1 MIQAPAF
8 PHVFTPIQIG
18 GVTLRNRL
26 YMSAHTTFSQT
37 DPSGYGRWTAL
48 GERSA
53 YYYAERAKGGFAL
66 LVAGALQVHPQG
78 GSYRPGAYTPEARAF
93 FEQISA
99 GVHEHGARIFAQL
112 NQHGRLKGGSGSDD
126 WDPMWAPSV
135 LPPVYHG
142 LPHKVSGEMAR
153 AMTKEDIDDLV
164 LWYGRSAYNAR
175 EGGMDGVEVH
185 IGHTHLF
192 SEWLMP
198 AFNQRTDEYG
208 GSLDNRMRFIV
219 EALREIRRQTGEGFP
234 IGVRMNLEWPMPG
247 GLTLTD
253 TAELAMKLEAT
264 GALDY
269 ISCTIFPGEKSMPTN
284 RLAPGFQI
292 PKAAVIKQA
301 VSIPVLALGRI
312 VDPAEAEKILA
323 DELVDMV
330 GMTKAGIADPELP
343 RKVMEGRLDDIR
355 PCVGGQQG
363 CFARIIA
370 DKPLSCTQ
378 NPAVGLEKDWGAGTI
393 VPAATARRVLVAG
406 GGPAGMEAAMIA
418 RMRGH
423 DVTLYEKSDSLGGQI
438 KLLGRIP
445 FRDEFLGVVNWRR
458 RQVEKLGVK
467 VVLNTE
473 VTPEMV
479 LAENPD
485 VVIVATGSTQ
495 RLHGWYPDT
504 PGEPTI
510 PGLDTARVFTATDVL
525 EGRADDVRTL
535 AVIDSIG
542 YHQSADPFEYL
553 ANRGATVHGIT
564 SSFLFA
570 NDVLLVDRTLWLQG
584 LRGKDVY
591 FHHNTSVRAVR
602 GTSLDL
608 VDTMLGRTSTLE
620 GIEAIVMSVGADVD
634 DSLYQ
639 ALKGRVDDLHVIG
652 DAWAPRRI
660 EQAIHE
666 GHKLGREI

>member
-8 PHVFTPIQIG
+8 PHLFSPIDIG
-18 GVTLRNRL
+18 GVSLRNRL

-53 YYYAERAKGGFAL
+53 YYYAERAKGGFGL

-78 GSYRPGAYTPEARAF
+78 GSYRPGAYTPEARRF
-93 FEQISA
+93 FQQISTA
-99 GVHEHGARIFAQL
+99 VHEHGARIFAQL

-126 WDPMWAPSV
+126 WWPMWGPSV

-153 AMTKEDIDDLV
+153 AMSHEEIRDLQ

-175 EGGMDGVEVH
+175 EGGIDGVEVH

-208 GSLDNRMRFIV
+208 GSLDNRLRIV
-219 EALREIRRQTGEGFP
+219 VETLQEIRRQAGPGFP

-247 GLTLTD
+247 GLSLAD
-253 TAELAMKLEAT
+253 QAETAMKLEAT
-264 GALDY
+264 GVLDY
-269 ISCTIFPGEKSMPTN
+269 ISCTIFPGEASMPTN
-284 RLAPGFQI
+284 RLPPGFQI

-323 DELVDMV
+323 DGLVDMV
-330 GMTKAGIADPELP
+330 GMTKAGIADPEMP
-343 RKVMEGRLDDIR
+343 RKAMEGRTDDIR

-378 NPAVGLEKDWGAGTI
+378 NPAVGLEKDWGAGTL
-393 VPAATARRVLVAG
+393 VRTDSPVRVMVVG
-406 GGPAGMEAAMIA
+406 GGPAGMEAALIA
-418 RMRGH
+418 RTRGH
-423 DVTLYEKSDSLGGQI
+423 DVTLYERSGSLGGQVNHLA
-438 KLLGRIP
+438 KIP
-445 FRDEFLGVVNWRR
+445 YRDEFLGVVSWRR
-458 RQVEKLGVK
+458 KQIDKVEVK

-473 VTPEMV
+473 VTTELV
-479 LAENPD
+479 AQERPD
-485 VVIVATGSTQ
+485 VVVVATGSTQ
-495 RLHGWYPDT
+495 RAHGWYPELPDK
-504 PGEPTI
+504 PTI
-510 PGLDTARVFTATDVL
+510 PGAEGDNVYTATDVL
-525 EGRADDVRTL
+525 EGRVDQARRV
-535 AVIDSIG
+535 AIIDSIG
-542 YHQSADPFEYL
+542 YHQSSDPLEYL
-553 ANRGATVHGIT
+553 VNRGVAVHGIT
-564 SSFLFA
+564 SASAFA
-570 NDVLLVDRTLWLQG
+570 NDMLLVDRALWLQG
-584 LRGKDVY
+584 LRGKDVT
-591 FHHNTSVRAVR
+591 FHHNTVVTAIA
-602 GTSLDL
+602 GTTLHLTDGL
-608 VDTMLGRTSTLE
+608 LGRTSTLE
-620 GIEAIVMSVGADVD
+620 GVDAVVLSVGADMND
-634 DSLYQ
+634 ALYTQ
-639 ALKGRVDDLHVIG
+639 LQGRVERLHLIG
-652 DAWAPRRI
+652 DARAPRRI

-666 GHKLGREI
+666 GHEVGRAI